1 MRSRLALP
9 RHGTA
14 GAGEGPGAG
23 RSPPSPG
30 VRRSDR
36 VEISTGP
43 YARRRRGNHGLAG
56 WNREEFLASGA
67 QGSCRLLAKTRLE
80 QQIMTEKQNEPCAHR
95 PRALEILNS
104 AAGAGDG

>member
-23 RSPPSPG
+23 CSPPAPG

-67 QGSCRLLAKTRLE
+67 QGSCRLLAKTRVDQQSTTE
-80 QQIMTEKQNEPCAHR
+80 QQREPAHYL
-95 PRALEILNS
+95 PLALEILKV
-104 AAGAGDG
+104 AA